1 MSCSYQV
8 GITTVFSPEPIRV
21 ALDMSKDGS
30 VRRSHDATP
39 YWTVGGMREPSPA
52 CWCNSMRCE
61 GSIPKDQLSLWLESS
76 SPH

>member
-30 VRRSHDATP
+30 VRSSHDATP
-39 YWTVGGMREPSPA
+39 HWTVGGKREPSLA
-52 CWCNSMRCE
+52 C
-61 GSIPKDQLSLWLESS
+61 
-76 SPH
+76 